1 MQQRDRA
8 QRRIVFPERAARM
21 VLAATPH
28 IGVAQGFYPEIL
40 IDFKKRAKIAVDASR
55 NSRFLFS
62 KLELLQNHARD

>member
-1 MQQRDRA
+1 
-8 QRRIVFPERAARM
+8 M

-55 NSRFLFS
+55 NSRLPTTRNSFFHTHKTHGIPLQTAFS
-62 KLELLQNHARD
+62 KTLV